1 MKSCEEQNSSY
12 AKHAHGSLVV
22 ACVMGMLATPAF
34 AQQDETPAIDPEAV
48 AALVQMGNKLRSLES
63 FSIAAEIASEVVLD
77 TGERLTSIDQLSIDA
92 RDRTNLRMERTS
104 PTRERILYFD
114 GASASLW
121 GPVTRYYT
129 TVPFSGTNE
138 DLITHLANKFGYEL
152 PLSDL
157 FLWGL
162 NPEDEKSI
170 TQARFIRSA
179 QIDGRLC
186 NQYAYRMDDADLQM
200 WIDTAEDGLPCAYQI
215 VDLTDE
221 AHPTFFA
228 TVDVETIV
236 NLDDNGFTFNPPDD
250 AISIPFVPV
259 ENKE

>member
-1 MKSCEEQNSSY
+1 MKSSEKQTLFGKYALSSL
-12 AKHAHGSLVV
+12 AA
-22 ACVMGMLATPAF
+22 ACVMGMLATPTF

-48 AALVQMGNKLRSLES
+48 AALVQMGDRLRSLET
-63 FSIAAEIASEVVLD
+63 FSIAADIASEIVLD
-77 TGERLTSIDQLSIDA
+77 TGERLTSVHHVSIDA
-92 RDRTNLRMERTS
+92 RDKTNLRMERTS

-114 GASASLW
+114 GESASLW

-129 TVPFSGTNE
+129 TVPFSGTNA

-186 NQYAYRMDDADLQM
+186 NQYAFRMEGDDLQM
-200 WIDTAEDGLPCAYQI
+200 WIDTAEGGLPCAYQI
-215 VDLTDE
+215 VDRTDE

-236 NLDDNGFTFNPPDD
+236 NLDDNRFTFNPPED
-250 AISIPFVPV
+250 AVSIPFQPL
-259 ENKE
+259 ENLE